1 MSVDTLLQEE
11 APVMLRLYKLPSGSG
26 RYVFGSLLGAD
37 GKPKYPDL
45 NGRTISFVMGR
56 YATKDP
62 REIEELDQ
70 QVQLGATDIVIDARE
85 REIDQRASDP
95 MFRLK
100 EQLRKQILA
109 EMAAA
114 SNPNNDRGNY
124 EPGKLNPTSTQT
136 IAATAAGGSGEA
148 SSAMARVHA
157 MLGKS

>member
-1 MSVDTLLQEE
+1 MSDVVIQEE

-37 GKPKYPDL
+37 GKPKYADL
-45 NGRTISFVMGR
+45 NGRTISFVNGR

-70 QVQLGATDIVIDARE
+70 QVGLGSTDIVIDPRE
-85 REIDQRASDP
+85 KEIDQRASDP

-114 SNPNNDRGNY
+114 TRPDRDMGEY
-124 EPGKLNPTSTQT
+124 EPGKLNPSSTQT
-136 IAATAAGGSGEA
+136 IASTAAGGSGEA
-148 SSAMARVHA
+148 TTAMSRVQA
-157 MLGKS
+157 MLKT

>member
-1 MSVDTLLQEE
+1 MSDVVIQEE

-26 RYVFGSLLGAD
+26 RYVFGSLVGAD
-37 GKPKYPDL
+37 GKPKYADM
-45 NGRTISFVMGR
+45 NGRSISFVNGR

-62 REIEELDQ
+62 REIEELDEQ
-70 QVQLGATDIVIDARE
+70 IQRGFTDIVIDPRE

-114 SNPNNDRGNY
+114 TNPKRDMGDY
-124 EPGKLNPTSTQT
+124 EPGKLNPSSTQT
-136 IAATAAGGSGEA
+136 IASTAAGGSGEA
-148 SSAMARVHA
+148 STSMARMQA
-157 MLGKS
+157 LLKS